1 MNLQGSRTRARQERQ
16 NERFLTTGPNCRA
29 DTDSDPPCPSPNA
42 LQPPPQTHHPSH
54 PRSLALPQPHALHT
68 TTLSSRTLRRTLRN
82 RGTPPP
88 VLPAV
93 QTVHLDDR
101 VLLRQPD
108 VSRRGGGWG
117 DCGTHSPDATRRG
130 SALPLATCL
139 WYQLPHSA
147 RLRSACVL
155 IEETSDSPSPLRI
168 EEISKRVPFAH
179 RLTHGAP
186 KHGGRECH
194 AKWGTFPYAFW
205 AWCRVFL
212 IQFLSMCQLVCF
224 LRLYEGLKEP
234 KRSSCSLPHFRCTAM
249 FGRSFSIN

>member
-82 RGTPPP
+82 CGTPPP

-93 QTVHLDDR
+93 QTAHLDDR

-117 DCGTHSPDATRRG
+117 GIAAPTAPTRPDE
-130 SALPLATCL
+130 ALLCP
-139 WYQLPHSA
+139 
-147 RLRSACVL
+147 
-155 IEETSDSPSPLRI
+155 
-168 EEISKRVPFAH
+168 
-179 RLTHGAP
+179 AP
-186 KHGGRECH
+186 
-194 AKWGTFPYAFW
+194 
-205 AWCRVFL
+205 
-212 IQFLSMCQLVCF
+212 LVCDTSYGTVYVSAVPVF
-224 LRLYEGLKEP
+224 SSRRPQIVRLL
-234 KRSSCSLPHFRCTAM
+234 FA
-249 FGRSFSIN
+249 

>member
-117 DCGTHSPDATRRG
+117 DCGTHSPDEALICPAPPVCDTSYGPVRASAAPVFSSRR
-130 SALPLATCL
+130 P
-139 WYQLPHSA
+139 QIV
-147 RLRSACVL
+147 RLL
-155 IEETSDSPSPLRI
+155 
-168 EEISKRVPFAH
+168 FA
-179 RLTHGAP
+179 
-186 KHGGRECH
+186 
-194 AKWGTFPYAFW
+194 
-205 AWCRVFL
+205 
-212 IQFLSMCQLVCF
+212 
-224 LRLYEGLKEP
+224 
-234 KRSSCSLPHFRCTAM
+234 
-249 FGRSFSIN
+249 